1 MAASAASLEARPPIL
16 RPSIRVTGTRPNL
29 PEATV
34 QAVQPY
40 QLHGTLYYQ
49 FILLFD
55 GEARPRDARLS
66 HDMAYPE
73 PAAGDR
79 VDVHSILGIIDGV
92 RRLEV

>member
-1 MAASAASLEARPPIL
+1 MPQ
-16 RPSIRVTGTRPNL
+16 
-29 PEATV
+29 ATV

-49 FILLFD
+49 FSLLFD
-55 GEARPRDARLS
+55 GEERPRDARLS
-66 HDMAYPE
+66 HDMAYRE

-92 RRLEV
+92 RRLDG

>member
-1 MAASAASLEARPPIL
+1 M
-16 RPSIRVTGTRPNL
+16 

-55 GEARPRDARLS
+55 GETRPRDARLS

-79 VDVHSILGIIDGV
+79 VDVHAILGIIDGV
-92 RRLEV
+92 QKLPA